1 MKPHRNA
8 VTLQSTA
15 TGSAA
20 FVPAGRACVEGPWRG
35 ARAPLHDAHR
45 AIPACASV
53 AEQQPA
59 GPDCCATRSRRKRAR
74 LAVRRSGPSCLAP
87 RAERLRWFETCA
99 WSARA
104 ARCPAC
110 PIRLH
115 RHPFDHDA
123 PPLRGHAARTLLA
136 SALAVSSLLSHAASP
151 AACLR
156 PIRCKATAAC
166 PRSTRGT
173 ATFRRRPA
181 CCCAPSRFR
190 RRSASR
196 APAASCASSM
206 HRPTASAAARR
217 SPCRVRCSCRA
228 ARRRPAAGR
237 SSRGRTA
244 RSGWPTSA
252 RRRGSAARIAT
263 CAT

>member
-1 MKPHRNA
+1 MRRRPVARCA
-8 VTLQSTA
+8 C
-15 TGSAA
+15 A
-20 FVPAGRACVEGPWRG
+20 FAR
-35 ARAPLHDAHR
+35 RAPCDPCVRLCCGSNSLPARIAARR
-45 AIPACASV
+45 AAAESVLGSPYGAAARRVSRHAPNGCAGS
-53 AEQQPA
+53 
-59 GPDCCATRSRRKRAR
+59 K
-74 LAVRRSGPSCLAP
+74 LAS
-87 RAERLRWFETCA
+87 

-136 SALAVSSLLSHAASP
+136 SALAVCLSCRTRLPQPRACADPLQGDGRVSAFYTWDRDIPATPGVLLRTEPLP
-151 AACLR
+151 ATLG
-156 PIRCKATAAC
+156 P
-166 PRSTRGT
+166 
-173 ATFRRRPA
+173 
-181 CCCAPSRFR
+181 
-190 RRSASR
+190 R

>member
-1 MKPHRNA
+1 MRRRPVARCA
-8 VTLQSTA
+8 C
-15 TGSAA
+15 A
-20 FVPAGRACVEGPWRG
+20 FAR
-35 ARAPLHDAHR
+35 RAPCDPCVRLCCGSNSL
-45 AIPACASV
+45 PA
-53 AEQQPA
+53 
-59 GPDCCATRSRRKRAR
+59 DCCATRSRRVLGSPYGAAAR
-74 LAVRRSGPSCLAP
+74 RVSRHAPNGCAGSKLAS
-87 RAERLRWFETCA
+87 

-136 SALAVSSLLSHAASP
+136 SALAVSSLSHAASP

-156 PIRCKATAAC
+156 HPLQGDGRVSAFYVGPRHSGDARRAVAHRAA
-166 PRSTRGT
+166 SGD
-173 ATFRRRPA
+173 ARP
-181 CCCAPSRFR
+181 
-190 RRSASR
+190 R